1 MKIVILLAISTIC
14 IGFDQCLGQNL
25 QAHPFL
31 TYTSTRFG
39 PFIEGASVNRAG
51 HIFATNY
58 GNANT
63 LNQLGNNTIDDQKLS
78 KLDELC

>member
-1 MKIVILLAISTIC
+1 MKFLISLISAI
-14 IGFDQCLGQNL
+14 CLGFGPCWCQNL

-31 TYTSTRFG
+31 TATSTRFG

-51 HIFATNY
+51 HMFATNY

-63 LNQLGNNTIDDQKLS
+63 LHQLGNVLQIR
-78 KLDELC
+78 

>member
-1 MKIVILLAISTIC
+1 MKIVILLAISMIC
-14 IGFDQCLGQNL
+14 IGFRPCLGQNL

-31 TYTSTRFG
+31 TATSTRFG

-51 HIFATNY
+51 HMFATNY

-63 LNQLGNNTIDDQKLS
+63 VNQLGNHTIDDQKLS
-78 KLDELC
+78 KT